1 VGTLLLIRHG
11 RTPANVAGLLAGRL
25 PEVFLDDVGEASAL
39 ALSERI
45 KNVPVNQIVTSPLE
59 RTVQTAHL
67 VFGDLPS
74 VVPDE
79 RLIECDYG
87 LWQGQA
93 LAELAKDDLWS
104 IVQKT
109 PDEMVFP
116 GGEAMLDMAD
126 RAVTAVREW
135 DAKIVGEHGENAIWA
150 AVSHGDVIKAICADA
165 LGIPLRKFQRIVIE
179 PASVSVI
186 HYGKDAV
193 SLSKLN
199 DTGESWVTQLIQP
212 FEGATLGGQSGKGAQ
227 V

>member
-1 VGTLLLIRHG
+1 MGTLLLIRHG
-11 RTPANVAGLLAGRL
+11 RTPANVSGILAGRL
-25 PEVFLDDVGEASAL
+25 PEVFLDEVGAASAATL
-39 ALSERI
+39 AQRI
-45 KNVPVNQIVTSPLE
+45 ATVPVCQVVTSPLE
-59 RTVQTAHL
+59 RTVQTSQL
-67 VFGDLPS
+67 VFGHGIP
-74 VVPDE
+74 VAHDE

-87 LWQGQA
+87 LWQGKA
-93 LAELAKDDLWS
+93 LAELAKDELWS
-104 IVQKT
+104 IVQNT

-116 GGEAMLDMAD
+116 KGEAMLAMAE

-135 DAKIVGEHGENAIWA
+135 DSKLVEQHGDKTIWA

-186 HYGKDAV
+186 HYNKDEV

-199 DTGESWVTQLIQP
+199 DTGDSWINQLSTP
-212 FEGATLGGQSGKGAQ
+212 FEGATLGGQSGKEST

>member
-1 VGTLLLIRHG
+1 M
-11 RTPANVAGLLAGRL
+11 
-25 PEVFLDDVGEASAL
+25 PEVFLDEIGEASAHKL
-39 ALSERI
+39 AKRLAT
-45 KNVPVNQIVTSPLE
+45 VPVCQVVTSPLE
-59 RTVQTAHL
+59 RTVQTSQL
-67 VFGDLPS
+67 VFGET
-74 VVPDE
+74 VAVAHEE

-87 LWQGQA
+87 LWQGRE

-104 IVQKT
+104 VVQKT

-116 GGEAMLDMAD
+116 DGESMLGMAE

-135 DAKIVGEHGENAIWA
+135 DAKIVDEHGDKAIWA

-186 HYGKDAV
+186 HYNKDSV

-199 DTGESWVTQLIQP
+199 DAGDSWITQLVTP

-227 V
+227 E

>member
-11 RTPANVAGLLAGRL
+11 RTPANVAGILAGRL
-25 PEVFLDDVGEASAL
+25 PEVFLDEVGEASARAL
-39 ALSERI
+39 AERI
-45 KNVPVNQIVTSPLE
+45 NKVPVSQVVTSPLE
-59 RTVQTAHL
+59 RTAQTAQL
-67 VFGDLPS
+67 VFGDEVS
-74 VVPDE
+74 IAHDE

-104 IVQKT
+104 TVQKT

-116 GGEAMLDMAD
+116 EGEAMLSMAD
-126 RAVTAVREW
+126 RAVTAIREW
-135 DAKIVGEHGENAIWA
+135 DAKIVEEHGDNAIWA

-186 HYGKDAV
+186 HYGKEAV

-199 DTGESWVTQLIQP
+199 DTGESWISQLVQP
-212 FEGATLGGQSGKGAQ
+212 FEGATLGGQSGKDTQ

>member
-1 VGTLLLIRHG
+1 LLLIRHG

>member
-11 RTPANVAGLLAGRL
+11 RTSANVNGILAGRL
-25 PEVFLDDVGEASAL
+25 PEVFLDEVGRESARTLAS
-39 ALSERI
+39 RI
-45 KNVPVNQIVTSPLE
+45 DSVSVCQVVTSPLE
-59 RTVQTAHL
+59 RTVQTTEL
-67 VFGDLPS
+67 VFGDT
-74 VVPDE
+74 VPIVHED

-87 LWQGQA
+87 LWQGKA

-116 GGEAMLDMAD
+116 QGEAMLAMAE
-126 RAVTAVREW
+126 RAVNAVREW
-135 DAKIVGEHGENAIWA
+135 DAKISQEHGEKAIWA

-186 HYGKDAV
+186 HYGKDEV

-199 DTGESWVTQLIQP
+199 DTGDAWISQLVVP
-212 FEGATLGGQSGKGAQ
+212 FEGATLGGQSGRGTQA
-227 V
+227 